1 MCFNYR
7 PFFCRYTSDFHSW
20 LWTTFILS
28 GRLGSNYYFS
38 VGSVDRRRP
47 GTNTGD
53 IFGGFYTNK
62 IKCLKKYE
70 KDGMTV
76 LILDYTLPLNNYSD
90 IVMLMGDD
98 KDDGIQ
104 LIIF

>member
-1 MCFNYR
+1 
-7 PFFCRYTSDFHSW
+7 
-20 LWTTFILS
+20 
-28 GRLGSNYYFS
+28 
-38 VGSVDRRRP
+38 
-47 GTNTGD
+47 
-53 IFGGFYTNK
+53 
-62 IKCLKKYE
+62 
-70 KDGMTV
+70 MTV